1 MELEDRGN
9 IVNEIFHGKYVFE
22 ELLGSSSFSEIY
34 LIRHVFLD
42 DLRVLKIIKKHLNSD
57 FNLILSEAKT
67 ACKLKHENII
77 DIYDAGIVPA
87 GVDEKY
93 GFVYFV
99 MEYIPGGDL
108 SKYIVSFVNS
118 NMLIPI
124 YWTLYLIKHIS
135 LALSFMHLSN
145 PPIVHGDIKASN
157 ILLSFNSQDRIV
169 VKLSDFGF
177 SRQINSNFADF
188 GIVGT
193 RQFMAPEC
201 FRNEFYPSTDI
212 YALGVIFYILLTNH
226 FPYDINKFSM
236 VEISEGK
243 PWRMPLMPPSS
254 YNDKISSKLDNIVM
268 KCLDI
273 NYKDRFLDANELLDV
288 IEKFIDSYYLDE
300 ESYIINNTV
309 KKAFR
314 LALYENNLDEAIDI
328 LKDSDMVTILEEVIS
343 LDSIEDLSFSK
354 TVHVESLSEIMKNKK
369 NKKEEIL

>member
-1 MELEDRGN
+1 
-9 IVNEIFHGKYVFE
+9 
-22 ELLGSSSFSEIY
+22 
-34 LIRHVFLD
+34 
-42 DLRVLKIIKKHLNSD
+42 
-57 FNLILSEAKT
+57 
-67 ACKLKHENII
+67 
-77 DIYDAGIVPA
+77 
-87 GVDEKY
+87 
-93 GFVYFV
+93 

-288 IEKFIDSYYLDE
+288 IEKFIDSYYLDK

-369 NKKEEIL
+369 K